1 MRIAFAIVS
10 LFPWGGLQRDCVRL
24 ARLVAA
30 RGHEV
35 KIFASRTK
43 GEFPEDLPLE
53 LLPVPAYT
61 NHSRN
66 RRFGELLGQAVTGR
80 FDRIVGF
87 DKLPGLDILYC
98 ADPCYLDR
106 RSGFLV
112 RLTPRWWTFKALE
125 AACFK
130 PDARTRILAITIP
143 LTEGYRRMWNT
154 PSERMTVLPPVID
167 SKRHHPELRGDGT
180 RERIRAAL
188 GLVREHFAWLLI
200 GSQPQVKGIDRA
212 IEALRDVPAA
222 RLIIAG
228 LSAGSVEAAPLLRQ
242 ARGLGVKERISLL
255 GPREDIAEL
264 MAAADLLVHPARFD
278 TSGTVILEA
287 IVNGLPVL
295 ATEVCGYAIHIVRAD
310 AGIVIAE
317 PFKRLAFKEALTA
330 AADPVWRAHWSGN
343 GVAYGANPKLYS
355 GLEKAADIIV
365 GSDR

>member
-24 ARLVAA
+24 ARLVGA
-30 RGHEV
+30 RGHGV
-35 KIFASRTK
+35 KIFASRPK

-53 LLPVPAYT
+53 LLPVSAYT
-61 NHSRN
+61 NHGRN
-66 RRFGELLGQAVTGR
+66 RRFGELLGQAIAGR

-112 RLTPRWWTFKALE
+112 RFTPRWWTFKKLE
-125 AACFK
+125 AACFT
-130 PDARTRILAITIP
+130 PEARTRILAITIP

-154 PSERMTVLPPVID
+154 PSERMTVLPPVVD
-167 SKRHHPELRGDGT
+167 AKRRQPELRGNGT
-180 RERIRAAL
+180 RERLRATL
-188 GLVREHFAWLLI
+188 GLVREHFVWLLI
-200 GSQPQVKGIDRA
+200 GSQPHVKGIDRA
-212 IEALRDVPAA
+212 IEALHDVPAA

-228 LSAGSVEAAPLLRQ
+228 LSAGNVEAAQLLRQ
-242 ARGLGVKERISLL
+242 ARSLGVRERISLL
-255 GPREDIAEL
+255 GPREDIPEL
-264 MAAADLLVHPARFD
+264 MVVADLLVHPARFD
-278 TSGTVILEA
+278 TSGTVILES

-295 ATEVCGYAIHIVRAD
+295 ATEVCGYSIHIVRAD

-317 PFKRLAFKEALTA
+317 PFKQSVFIEALA
-330 AADPVWRAHWSGN
+330 AASDPAWRAHWSGN
-343 GVAYGANPKLYS
+343 GVAYGANPELFS
-355 GLEKAADIIV
+355 GLDKAADIIV